1 MNIQII
7 SKMKLYYPF
16 TAVVAISLLAVSC
29 GSSSSE
35 PQAPPKASDTV
46 AVKTISLSKGQLST
60 NMVLPGELRP
70 FQSVDLYAKV
80 NSFVKEMF
88 VDIGS
93 VVHKGQLLVTL
104 EAPELQAALS
114 ATVSDL
120 QTREAHYKASK
131 ANYDRLLRTSKI
143 PGTISPN
150 DLDMAYATMGADSA
164 SLAAARS
171 RYDEAA
177 AMKNYLQI
185 NAPFDGVISARNVYA
200 GAYAGPAGQ
209 GSAKPLLV
217 LEQQA
222 KLRLVIDAPES
233 VTAYFRQKD
242 TVHFTVKTLPGQ
254 QFTAFISRLAGSM
267 NMQIRTEQLEM
278 DVLNKDKRL
287 LPGMYAQV
295 STVLTNDKKVFLVPK
310 TAVTGNSQQIFVIR
324 IANDKTEWV
333 PVQKG
338 RESMDTVEIYGDL
351 HEGDQLVAPATDELK
366 SGTLVQVETKVT
378 SNK

>member
-1 MNIQII
+1 
-7 SKMKLYYPF
+7 
-16 TAVVAISLLAVSC
+16 
-29 GSSSSE
+29 
-35 PQAPPKASDTV
+35 
-46 AVKTISLSKGQLST
+46 
-60 NMVLPGELRP
+60 
-70 FQSVDLYAKV
+70 
-80 NSFVKEMF
+80 
-88 VDIGS
+88 
-93 VVHKGQLLVTL
+93 
-104 EAPELQAALS
+104 
-114 ATVSDL
+114 
-120 QTREAHYKASK
+120 
-131 ANYDRLLRTSKI
+131 
-143 PGTISPN
+143 
-150 DLDMAYATMGADSA
+150 
-164 SLAAARS
+164 
-171 RYDEAA
+171 
-177 AMKNYLQI
+177 MKNYLQI

-254 QFTAFISRLAGSM
+254 QFIAFISRMAGSM